1 MQHATQLVDQRIDF
15 QDELFHLLI
24 DRLAVSFEIDYYFY
38 LHGRMTAAQGRL
50 YSLANKMIND
60 IAAILGEAV
69 KEVYKEFSKR
79 QDLELWNTFYTER
92 SAVGVSRSKC
102 NGQTYQNGQ

>member
-60 IAAILGEAV
+60 IAAILGEEMYQEAV

-79 QDLELWNTFYTER
+79 QDLELWNTFLYGTKR
-92 SAVGVSRSKC
+92 SRSFKE
-102 NGQTYQNGQ
+102 